1 LALWSAVLLGMRS
14 RVIAS
19 SGACGISP
27 LPMWSRLLPS
37 SVLKGLDLKELDLKE
52 LDLKELELWYARC
65 REPRPILLR
74 SRQILDPPGMT

>member
-1 LALWSAVLLGMRS
+1 
-14 RVIAS
+14 
-19 SGACGISP
+19 
-27 LPMWSRLLPS
+27 MWSRLLPS
-37 SVLKGLDLKELDLKE
+37 SVLKGLDLKELDLKELDVKE